1 MQDYIYLDYAA
12 ATPMDSQVIDAMTPF
27 FNHKFFNPSA
37 TYGPAKFVKNDLNN
51 ARKQIASWLGAKSEE
66 IIFTAGGTESNN
78 LAINGVMS
86 LHKTKNIIISS
97 VEHDSVL
104 YPAKK
109 YVHKVA
115 PVDDKGVIILDK
127 LLSLVDNNTTLIS
140 VMYAN
145 NEIGSIQPIKD
156 IALGINSIKKQR
168 LLSNN
173 LTPLLLHVD
182 ASQAVNYLDIHHA
195 RLGID
200 LMTLNG
206 GKIYGP
212 KQSGILFVKSGVSLE
227 PSILGGGQEK
237 NLRSGTENVAA
248 SIGLAKALD
257 IAQSSRKEEH
267 NRLADLQKHFFKSI
281 AAKIPSVTINGSI
294 KSRLPNNLHITIPG
308 VDNERLLSQL
318 DDENIYCAAGSACS
332 ASSVEPSHVLK
343 AMGIDDDLARSSIRL
358 SMGRQTTKKDID
370 DTINALDEIVNK
382 KVQYEA

>member
-308 VDNERLLSQL
+308 ADNERLLSQL
-318 DDENIYCAAGSACS
+318 DDRNIYCAAGSACS

-343 AMGIDDDLARSSIRL
+343 AMGIGDDLARSSLRL

-382 KVQYEA
+382 KVQYEV

>member
-308 VDNERLLSQL
+308 ADNERLLSQL
-318 DDENIYCAAGSACS
+318 DDRNIYCAAGSACS

-343 AMGIDDDLARSSIRL
+343 AMGIGDDLARSSLRL

-382 KVQYEA
+382 KVQYEG

>member
-12 ATPMDSQVIDAMTPF
+12 ATPMVIDAMTPF

-156 IALGINSIKKQR
+156 IALGINNIKKQR

-182 ASQAVNYLDIHHA
+182 ASQAVNYLDLHHA

-212 KQSGILFVKSGVSLE
+212 KQSGILFVKSGVSIE

-281 AAKIPSVTINGSI
+281 AAKIPSVIINGSI